1 MSGGT
6 WTEYATARLADAG
19 RRSGGARSAVV
30 ELLGRQG
37 CALSA
42 FEIEAQLRR
51 SRRSV
56 GRASVYRALEELER
70 LGLVARVEVGD
81 GLARFEPVDPEGHH
95 HHHFVCA
102 ECGTI
107 VPFHDDGLERAI
119 TRLARRLKLEV
130 GAHEVTLRG
139 ACSRCVRTGS

>member
-6 WTEYATARLADAG
+6 WTEHAAARLAAAG
-19 RRSGGARSAVV
+19 RRSGGARRAVV

-102 ECGTI
+102 DCGKL

-119 TRLARRLKLEV
+119 GRLARRLDLEV
-130 GAHEVTLRG
+130 GTHEVTLRG
-139 ACSRCVRTGS
+139 SCRDCAGR

>member
-1 MSGGT
+1 MAGGT
-6 WTEYATARLADAG
+6 WTEHATDRLAAAG
-19 RRSGGARSAVV
+19 RRSGGARRAVV

-37 CALSA
+37 CAVSA

-51 SRRSV
+51 ARRSV

-81 GLARFEPVDPEGHH
+81 GVARFEPVDPKGDH

-102 ECGTI
+102 DCGKL
-107 VPFHDDGLERAI
+107 VPFHDEGLERAI
-119 TRLARRLKLEV
+119 GRLAQRLDLEV

-139 ACSRCVRTGS
+139 ACRDCS